1 MQARGWKQS
10 YPQTVPS
17 ALIVDADDGTRL
29 MYRAAFEPIVE
40 TIIEA
45 EDGADA
51 LVKALREPP
60 ALVIT
65 ETRLA
70 RLDGFALC
78 SLLRNDPATQSAR
91 IVVITTAPFAGD
103 TARALAA
110 GADVVLVKPCAID
123 AVLAAV
129 RTLWEDPAAR
139 PTSKTRER
147 GRPSRIE
154 PAAATTPRKTVESN
168 PAGRIRSRTYQRHWT
183 TTPPDAPPALVCPG
197 CDGPLAYVNSHIG
210 GVSEK
215 LPEQWDYLTC
225 ERCGTFCYRH
235 RTRKLTSVR

>member
-1 MQARGWKQS
+1 MQARDWKQS
-10 YPQTVPS
+10 SPLTVPS

-51 LVKALREPP
+51 LVKALRERP

-78 SLLRNDPATQSAR
+78 ALLRNDPATQSAR
-91 IVVITTAPFAGD
+91 IVVVTTAPFAGD
-103 TARALAA
+103 AARALAA
-110 GADVVLVKPCAID
+110 GADVVLVKPCDID

-129 RTLWEDPAAR
+129 RELWEDPASR
-139 PTSKTRER
+139 STSKTRV
-147 GRPSRIE
+147 GRPIPVE
-154 PAAATTPRKTVESN
+154 PPAATTPRKTLESN
-168 PAGRIRSRTYQRHWT
+168 PGGRIRSRTYQRHWT
-183 TTPPDAPPALVCPG
+183 TTPPVAPPALLCPG
-197 CDGPLAYVNSHIG
+197 CDEPLDYVNSHIG

-215 LPEQWDYLTC
+215 QPEQWDYLTC

-235 RTRKLTSVR
+235 RTRKLTPVR